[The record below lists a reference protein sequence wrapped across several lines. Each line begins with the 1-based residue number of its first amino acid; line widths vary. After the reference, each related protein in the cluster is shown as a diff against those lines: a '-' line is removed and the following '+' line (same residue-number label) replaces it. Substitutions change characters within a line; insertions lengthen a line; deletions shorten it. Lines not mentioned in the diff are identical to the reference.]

1 MTDIVERL
9 KKWERLE
16 VSKPLPDAGYGEGNW
31 SVRIAIDISDAIQ
44 EIEHLRSVARSV
56 TWGAG
61 DYRTIAKVA
70 RHDLCGNE

>member
-1 MTDIVERL
+1 MDILDDLLRVCGPGSHN
-9 KKWERLE
+9 E
-16 VSKPLPDAGYGEGNW
+16 VSIEQTAVLVELCQRA
-31 SVRIAIDISDAIQ
+31 AA
-44 EIEHLRSVARSV
+44 EIRHLRSVARAV